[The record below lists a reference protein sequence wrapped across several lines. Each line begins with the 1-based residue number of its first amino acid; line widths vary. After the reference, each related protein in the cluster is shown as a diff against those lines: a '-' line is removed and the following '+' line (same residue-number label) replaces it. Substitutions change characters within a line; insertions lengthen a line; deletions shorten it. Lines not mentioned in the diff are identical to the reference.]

1 MFYHHIGDM
10 RQLFITILVAVVST
24 MTAMAE
30 TPGGQL
36 PEAAMKTIRN
46 CIWLIDNDMPQS
58 AMEDLDLLAKEYPD
72 NYVIQY
78 ERACALYRLGRYD
91 DVVKISK
98 RLIKHRNVTPIAFHI
113 YGNALDNLG
122 KTDQAINVYSKGLK
136 RFPDAGML
144 YLELGVV
151 ALKQE
156 HYNEAINKFE
166 CGIAISSI
174 IHLQLLPGG
183 RDAAVIGCESMGTR
197 LCRDIHTAGIAQYG
211 TPS

>member
-78 ERACALYRLGRYD
+78 ERPAHFTGSAD
-91 DVVKISK
+91 M
-98 RLIKHRNVTPIAFHI
+98 T
-113 YGNALDNLG
+113 
-122 KTDQAINVYSKGLK
+122 
-136 RFPDAGML
+136 M
-144 YLELGVV
+144 
-151 ALKQE
+151 
-156 HYNEAINKFE
+156 
-166 CGIAISSI
+166 
-174 IHLQLLPGG
+174 
-183 RDAAVIGCESMGTR
+183 
-197 LCRDIHTAGIAQYG
+197 
-211 TPS
+211 